1 MAMTHDELLAKI
13 DQFDNLCGRDD
24 KSFARKFGYQCAW
37 NHGFA
42 EALRAVVELHPMW
55 TDYKYTE
62 TDKELVEFCGC
73 CQEKYPCPT
82 IQAIQ
87 KELS

>member
-1 MAMTHDELLAKI
+1 MTNEELLAKI
-13 DQFDNLCGRDD
+13 DNLPEVIGL
-24 KSFARKFGYQCAW
+24 
-37 NHGFA
+37 A
-42 EALRAVVELHPMW
+42 EFKVRHDALRAVVELHPMW

-82 IQAIQ
+82 IQAIEG
-87 KELS
+87 ELND

>member
-1 MAMTHDELLAKI
+1 MTHEDLLAKI
-13 DQFDNLCGRDD
+13 QSNVDFL
-24 KSFARKFGYQCAW
+24 KTQCYEGSLIG
-37 NHGFA
+37 GFVVTD
-42 EALRAVVELHPMW
+42 ALRAVVELHPMW

-82 IQAIQ
+82 IQAIE
-87 KELS
+87 KELA